1 MRGIKKWIGNIVF
14 LFLVL
19 GLTLWLTFRGQDMAV
34 LGSYLQSASLFWVGL
49 AVVLVVLFILS
60 ESVIIYGFLRSAKQ
74 PSRLTHCFL
83 YSFTGFFF
91 CCITPSATGGQP
103 MQAWLMKRDGISVS
117 VSVPLLILVTILYKM
132 VLVVIGVAVLVFQPP
147 AVMRYL
153 EPAIWWCWFGIVLNV
168 VFVAFS
174 LLLVFRPGWMRG
186 LLRFFVNLLCRL
198 LKRDATARLKSTDAW
213 IDRYAAITDCFRHD
227 VRMLIVACVI
237 TFMQR
242 LLLFAVTWCAC
253 CAFGVAQSEIV
264 LILVLQAM
272 IAGAADMM
280 PLPGGSGISEML
292 FLRIFEPLVGS
303 ALALPVMVVSRGIG
317 FYAQMLI
324 GAVFTV
330 VAVFV
335 IKKRVRN
342 VEEE

>member
-1 MRGIKKWIGNIVF
+1 
-14 LFLVL
+14 
-19 GLTLWLTFRGQDMAV
+19 
-34 LGSYLQSASLFWVGL
+34 
-49 AVVLVVLFILS
+49 VVLFILS
-60 ESVIIYGFLRSAKQ
+60 ESVIIHGLLRSAKQ

-91 CCITPSATGGQP
+91 CGITPSATGGQP

-132 VLVVIGVAVLVFQPP
+132 VLVVIGVAVLLFRPP
-147 AVMRYL
+147 AVMQYL
-153 EPAIWWCWFGIVLNV
+153 EPPIGWCWLGIALNV
-168 VFVAFS
+168 VFVFFS

-186 LLRFFVNLLCRL
+186 LVRFFVVLGYRL
-198 LKRDATARLKSTDAW
+198 LKRDPAERLKSTDAW
-213 IDRYAAITDCFRHD
+213 IDRYAAVTDCFKHD
-227 VRMLIVACVI
+227 IKMLVFACFV
-237 TFMQR
+237 TFIQR

-253 CAFGVAQSEIV
+253 CAFGVAQSQIV

-280 PLPGGSGISEML
+280 PLPGGSGVSEML

-317 FYAQMLI
+317 FYAQILI
-324 GAVFTV
+324 SAVFTV

-335 IKKRVRN
+335 IKKCERN
-342 VEEE
+342 VEEV